1 MNPRVASSI
10 ERESLHR
17 QMKEMRKEMLG
28 RQHAEEALPEAQNK
42 FTRFTRA
49 LDLGES
55 VHTVLAAASFQSA
68 LFEFVLP
75 VPAND

>member
-1 MNPRVASSI
+1 MTPRVASSI

-17 QMKEMRKEMLG
+17 QMKEMRKEMIG

-42 FTRFTRA
+42 FTRFRA

-55 VHTVLAAASFQSA
+55 VHTDLAAPNFQGA